1 MTTTQKLGPW
11 LGINNRLPDFA
22 LHVDKKGDYLSLAE
36 NIDVDNSGNL
46 LRRESES
53 LLQAMTAPHSLLM
66 ISETQGYLVR
76 AGMLY
81 LATLSPT
88 YSETLAKS
96 LTSNERMTWVQ
107 AGEDIYFSNGTDS
120 GRITG
125 GAFFPLGLPTPAAPG
140 TGTTTGSFFPGAYQV
155 SVSYWNAATGEEGGV
170 SPSSSQVVSG
180 GLVVTLPAAV
190 VGATHVNV
198 YVSTVNGSIP
208 MLAGS
213 YAVGTATADFSAMPA
228 TLREAP
234 QRFEAPLPAGRLF
247 MSGSKLCSAVGKL
260 VYVGLPYRYGYYDVV
275 AGYLEFPE
283 TVAVAIENQM
293 GTYVATTKKTHWF
306 PGDLADVQGVVSDPL
321 PFGGVP
327 GTEFRHPSTTSC
339 GWFSDDGFIIADTQ
353 GQVVSATADVLD
365 QDSPAEGVANV
376 RVTDGYVRVYS
387 CGYCLNLESNAVT
400 EYLGYDFTS
409 FAGDYG
415 TKADGVYVLTGGP
428 DIAWRYGLGKQNFG
442 SEAIKYMPAIY
453 LGCSSPEP
461 LSVRIKTADGDDYD
475 YEARSCSDTIKQH
488 RVDPGLGLESNW
500 FDLELFGKS
509 DFTLASISFAPTA
522 STRRI

>member
-1 MTTTQKLGPW
+1 MSG
-11 LGINNRLPDFA
+11 N
-22 LHVDKKGDYLSLAE
+22 YLREAE
-36 NIDVDNSGNL
+36 NVDIDNARR
-46 LRRESES
+46 LRRREGEA
-53 LLQAMTAPHSLLM
+53 LLQAMTAPHSLHM
-66 ISETQGYLVR
+66 ISDTQGYLVR
-76 AGMLY
+76 SSVMY

-88 YSETLAKS
+88 YSEAFAKS
-96 LTSNERMTWVQ
+96 LTSNARMSWVEEG
-107 AGEDIYFSNGTDS
+107 ADLFFSNGTDS
-120 GRITG
+120 GRITAG
-125 GAFFPLGLPTPAAPG
+125 TFYPLGMPTPTAPG
-140 TGTTTGSFFPGAYQV
+140 VATTTGSMFEGTYQV
-155 SVSYWNAATGEEGGV
+155 AVSYYNVATGEEGGV
-170 SPSSSQVVSG
+170 SPSNNPVLGTAG
-180 GLVVTLPAAV
+180 GLIVALPAATP
-190 VGATHVNV
+190 GATHVNV

-213 YAVGTATADFSAMPA
+213 YVVGTASATFTAQPA
-228 TLREAP
+228 TTREANV
-234 QRFEAPLPAGRLF
+234 RFEAPLPAGRLF

-260 VYVGLPYRYGYYDVV
+260 VYVGLPYRYGYHDVV

-293 GTYVATTKKTHWF
+293 GTYIATTKKTHWF

-365 QDSPAEGVANV
+365 QDAPAEGVANV
-376 RVTDGYVRVYS
+376 RWTDGYVRVYS

-415 TKADGVYVLTGGP
+415 TKADGVYALTGGA
-428 DIAWRYGLGKQNFG
+428 DIAWRAGLGKQDFG
-442 SEAIKYMPAIY
+442 TEMIKRMPAIY
-453 LGCSSPEP
+453 LGCSSTEP

-500 FDLELFGKS
+500 FDLELFGKT